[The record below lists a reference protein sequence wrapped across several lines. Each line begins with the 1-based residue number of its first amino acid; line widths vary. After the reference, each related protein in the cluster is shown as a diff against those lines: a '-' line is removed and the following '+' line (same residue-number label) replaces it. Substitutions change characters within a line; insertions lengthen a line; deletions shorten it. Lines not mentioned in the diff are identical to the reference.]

1 MRLPILK
8 PELSM
13 AKKSN
18 PTLGINWSTANLLR
32 WTMTKAE
39 LDQFINDYGFDN
51 KTDVENIEIAMNITK
66 FKKEKEKC
74 QHSMR

>member
-1 MRLPILK
+1 
-8 PELSM
+8 
-13 AKKSN
+13 
-18 PTLGINWSTANLLR
+18 
-32 WTMTKAE
+32 MTKAE
-39 LDQFINDYGFDN
+39 LDQFINDYRFDN

>member
-1 MRLPILK
+1 
-8 PELSM
+8 
-13 AKKSN
+13 
-18 PTLGINWSTANLLR
+18 
-32 WTMTKAE
+32 MTKAE

-51 KTDVENIEIAMNITK
+51 KTYVENIEIAMNITK